1 MERKGYLFNL
11 GLVEYKKAWD
21 LQLDLWAR
29 RVEGRLPDLLLFL
42 EHPHV
47 LTLGR
52 RGNRTHLLASAETL
66 AKMNVPIFHIERGGD
81 VTYHGPGQLVV
92 YPILDLKG
100 YGWKLVTYVEQLEE
114 VIIRTLLD
122 FDIHGRRDS
131 LNRGVWID
139 QQKIA
144 SVGVAVKRWV
154 SLHGLAL
161 NYETDLAYFDL
172 INPCGLEGIRM
183 TSMEKTLGTKVSKDR
198 LYQRVHFHFEQV
210 FERRW
215 EEERL
220 EEIVPSFHSSC
231 SEITGK
237 ETQSSTTSIK

>member
-1 MERKGYLFNL
+1 MNPKGYFLNL
-11 GLVEYKKAWD
+11 GLIEYKKAWD
-21 LQLDLWAR
+21 LQLDLWAK
-29 RVEGRLPDLLLFL
+29 RVEGQLPDLLLFL

-52 RGNRTHLLASAETL
+52 RGNRTHLLASSETL
-66 AKMNVPIFHIERGGD
+66 GKLNIPIFHIERGGD

-92 YPILDLKG
+92 YPILDLKE
-100 YGWKLVTYVEQLEE
+100 YGWKLVRYIEQLEE
-114 VIIRTLLD
+114 VIIRTLSD
-122 FDIHGRRDS
+122 FGISGNRDP
-131 LNRGVWID
+131 LNRGVWVD

-161 NYETDLAYFDL
+161 NYETDLTYFDL
-172 INPCGLEGIRM
+172 INPCGLQGIRM
-183 TSMEKTLGTKVSKDR
+183 TSMAKALGTNVSRDR

-215 EEERL
+215 EEKRL
-220 EEIVPSFHSSC
+220 EEIVPSFHSSDLQ
-231 SEITGK
+231 ITGEEACSLREK
-237 ETQSSTTSIK
+237 TK